1 MKNLTAS
8 EIERLRGYNPTR
20 YQTYLVKMN
29 INGNMIYLTDRDA
42 PVFYGGVYYQPGY
55 ITSDSIDD
63 IEATSEPA
71 TNEFTLMLDVRDGAF
86 IPYFLNK
93 GWNNSE
99 VTIFEQHGDESG
111 VIITLNVF
119 EGFIDSREIIRKTMK
134 IDVVLASVWA
144 DFEKQAGTK
153 TNSGSHQKYYPD
165 DTAFD
170 HVARAKRKIY
180 WGKNAPVASS
190 SGSSS
195 GSGRF
200 DLPRITQQV

>member
-1 MKNLTAS
+1 MKTLTAD

-20 YQTYLVKMN
+20 YQIYLVKMN
-29 INGNMIYLTDRDA
+29 INGNFIYLTDRDS
-42 PVFYGGVYYQPGY
+42 PVSHAGAIYQPGY
-55 ITSDSIDD
+55 ITADSIDD
-63 IEATSEPA
+63 IEVTSEPS
-71 TNEFTLMLDVRDGAF
+71 TNEFSLTLDVRDGAF

-99 VTIFEQHGDESG
+99 VTIYEQHGDESG
-111 VIITLNVF
+111 VILTLNVF
-119 EGFIDSREIIRKTMK
+119 EGFIDSRDVIKKTRK

-153 TNSGSHQKYYPD
+153 TNSGSQQKHFPE

-190 SGSSS
+190 SGGSS

-200 DLPRITQQV
+200 SSPNNTQRV

>member
-1 MKNLTAS
+1 MKDLSAS
-8 EIERLRGYNPTR
+8 EIERLKGYNPTR

-29 INGNMIYLTDRDA
+29 INGNFIYLTDRDA
-42 PVFYGGVYYQPGY
+42 PVFFGGAHYQPGY
-55 ITSDSIDD
+55 IAADSIDD
-63 IEATSEPA
+63 IEVTSEPS
-71 TNEFTLMLDVRDGAF
+71 TNEFTLTLDTRDGAF

-99 VTIFEQHGDESG
+99 VTVYEQHGDAQG

-119 EGFIDSREIIRKTMK
+119 EGFIDSRDINVKSKR

-144 DFEKQAGTK
+144 DFEKQSGTK
-153 TNSGSHQKYYPD
+153 TNSGSHQKHFPN

-190 SGSSS
+190 NG
-195 GSGRF
+195 GSGGSDRF
-200 DLPRITQQV
+200 DAPRMQQA

>member
-8 EIERLRGYNPTR
+8 EIERLKGYNPTR
-20 YQTYLVKMN
+20 YQTYLIKMN
-29 INGNMIYLTDRDA
+29 INGNMLYLTDRDA

-63 IEATSEPA
+63 IEVTSEPA
-71 TNEFTLMLDVRDGAF
+71 TNEFNTTLDARDGAF

-99 VTIFEQHGDESG
+99 VTVYEQHADELG
-111 VIITLNVF
+111 VIVTLNVF
-119 EGFIDSREIIRKTMK
+119 EGFIDSRDIFKETRK
-134 IDVVLASVWA
+134 IDAVLASVWA

-165 DTAFD
+165 DTAFE